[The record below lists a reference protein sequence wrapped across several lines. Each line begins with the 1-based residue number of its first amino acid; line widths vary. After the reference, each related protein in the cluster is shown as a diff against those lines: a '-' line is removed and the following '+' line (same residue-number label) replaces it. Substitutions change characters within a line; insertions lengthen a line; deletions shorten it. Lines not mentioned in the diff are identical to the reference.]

1 MEDHRINEV
10 QGPRGIKVGC
20 NQSLKWKLIQLLL
33 RVLLLSRKLGGR
45 SFKERERGKVLEI

>member
-10 QGPRGIKVGC
+10 QGPHGIKVGC

-33 RVLLLSRKLGGR
+33 RVLLFSRKLGGR
-45 SFKERERGKVLEI
+45 SFKEGERGKVLEI